1 MSSFNL
7 DPIFQPASIAVV
19 GATERKGNV
28 GSAIMFNL
36 INGGY
41 RGEIYPINP
50 NHDTIWGKTAY
61 GSISRLNSRP
71 DLAVIATPIKT
82 VPGVVRQCVD
92 HGVGGA
98 VIISAG
104 GKETGDKGRETEA
117 AIKEQAG
124 DAGFRIIGPNCLGI
138 INVRHNLNASFA
150 AHMPNRGKMAFIS
163 QSGAICTTILDLSI
177 KEQMGFSYMVSL
189 GSMLDVDFGDII
201 DYLGGEADVSS
212 IVMYIENLSRIRNFM
227 SAARAVSRIKPIIAL
242 KAGRS
247 RAGAKAAASH
257 TGALAGEDAVYDAA
271 FKRAGIVRVRT
282 FEELFD
288 CAELLSKHS
297 RSLGPGLAIITNA
310 GGPGVMAADALSDYG
325 EEPVTLSPQTISKLD
340 EFLPAHWSRSN
351 PIDIVGDASPER
363 YEKAVRTCL
372 EAPEI
377 KGLLIM
383 LAPQALTDP
392 TEVAMSLTRVLSGKK
407 MPVFTNWIGG
417 RDVDGG
423 REIFNRAQIPTF
435 DTPERAVR
443 AFMDLCRYGQNIE
456 LLQQIPSNLPGKLE
470 FSRDEANRVIE
481 EHLRR
486 DACLMTEIEAKRL
499 LSCYGIPITP
509 THLAVSAEEA
519 VRKSIETGFPVA
531 MKVHSETI
539 THKSDVGGVRLNLKT
554 ENDVKEAYT
563 AIISACKTAFPEAQI
578 SGVTVQS
585 MIQDPDYELILGAK
599 MDADFGPVILF
610 GMGGI
615 TTEIIKDK
623 SLALPP
629 LNRLLARRLIEET
642 MVYQLLKGYRHLPA
656 VDLTILEEIL
666 VRLTQLVTDFSEIAE
681 LDINPLLIK
690 HNRAIGVDARVVL
703 TPNPVKSPFHLV
715 ISPYPKQHEE
725 HTVCK
730 TGEKIFIR
738 PIRPEDARL
747 LVEHFDSLSPR
758 TVYRRFFSPLKQ
770 LSHAML
776 VKFTQLDYDREIAL
790 VALWEQNGHEEFIG
804 VARIVNEANMKEAE
818 FSVVISDGWQGKG
831 IGAGL
836 LSRCL
841 KIAKSHGIQWVM
853 GMVLAENT
861 QMLALGKKLG
871 FKMSSIPKEGTYEL
885 HIDLATLSA

>member
-7 DPIFQPASIAVV
+7 DPIFQPKSVAVL

-36 INGGY
+36 INGGF
-41 RGEIYPINP
+41 RGSIFPINP
-50 NHDTIWGKTAY
+50 NHQIIWGKPSFK
-61 GSISRLNSRP
+61 SISDLPEAP
-71 DLAVIATPIKT
+71 DLVVIATPIAT
-82 VPGVVRQCVD
+82 VAELVRECVGE
-92 HGVGGA
+92 GVGGA

-104 GKETGDKGRETEA
+104 GKETGEKGRKLEEA
-117 AIKEQAG
+117 IRQEAG
-124 DAGFRIIGPNCLGI
+124 AAGFRIIGPNCLGI

-150 AHMPNRGKMAFIS
+150 GHMPNKGRMAFIS

-189 GSMLDVDFGDII
+189 GSMLDVDFGDVI

-212 IVMYIENLSRIRNFM
+212 IVMYIESLSRIRNFM

-247 RAGAKAAASH
+247 RAGARAAASH

-288 CAELLSKHS
+288 CAELLSKHP

-325 EEPVTLSPQTISKLD
+325 IEPVALSPETLSKLND
-340 EFLPAHWSRSN
+340 ILPAHWSRQN
-351 PIDIVGDASPER
+351 PIDIVGDASAER
-363 YEKAVRTCL
+363 YEKAVKICL
-372 EAPEI
+372 EAQEI
-377 KGLLIM
+377 EGLLIM

-392 TEVAMSLTRVLSGKK
+392 SEVAMALTRVLAGKK

-417 RDVDGG
+417 RDVDAG

-443 AFMDLCRYGQNIE
+443 AFMDLCRYGSNLE
-456 LLQQIPSNLPGKLE
+456 LLQQIPSNLPNKLE
-470 FSRDEANRVIE
+470 FQKNEAASFIEHLIE
-481 EHLRR
+481 EKNILV
-486 DACLMTEIEAKRL
+486 TETGSKQIL
-499 LSCYGIPITP
+499 NFYGIPVNP
-509 THLAVSAEEA
+509 TEIARTSSEA
-519 VRKSIETGFPVA
+519 VQKFRDMGFPVV
-531 MKVHSETI
+531 MKIFSEAI
-539 THKSDVGGVRLNLKT
+539 THKSDVGGVRLNLKNET
-554 ENDVKEAYT
+554 EVEKAFTEITSAAT
-563 AIISACKTAFPEAQI
+563 AAFPDAVIE
-578 SGVTVQS
+578 GVTLQP
-585 MIQDPDYELILGAK
+585 MIEKPDYELIFGAK

-615 TTEIIKDK
+615 ATEIIKDRAI
-623 SLALPP
+623 ALPP
-629 LNRLLARRLIEET
+629 INRLLARRLIEDT
-642 MVYQLLKGYRHLPA
+642 KIYQLLKGYRHLPP
-656 VDLTILEEIL
+656 VDLTVLEEIL
-666 VRLTQLVTDFSEIAE
+666 VRLAQLVTDFSEIAE

-690 HNRAIGVDARVVL
+690 DNQFCAVDARIIL
-703 TPNPVKSPFHLV
+703 KPNGIKSPFHLV
-715 ISPYPKQHEE
+715 ISPYPRQYEE
-725 HTVCK
+725 HTTCK

-738 PIRPEDARL
+738 PIRPEDAPL
-747 LVEHFDSLSPR
+747 LIEHFDALSPR
-758 TVYRRFFSPLKQ
+758 TIYRRFFSPIKQ
-770 LSHAML
+770 LSHSML
-776 VKFTQLDYDREIAL
+776 TRFTQIDYDREIAL
-790 VALWEQNGHEEFIG
+790 VALWEQNGHEKLIG
-804 VARIVNEANMKEAE
+804 VARIVNEAAMKEAE
-818 FSVVISDGWQGKG
+818 FSVLLSDEWQGKG

-841 KIAKSHGIQWVM
+841 KIAKTHGIEKVM

-861 QMLALGKKLG
+861 QMLILGKKLG
-871 FKMSSIPKEGTYEL
+871 FEMSRIPQEGTYEL
-885 HIDLATLSA
+885 HIDLKMV